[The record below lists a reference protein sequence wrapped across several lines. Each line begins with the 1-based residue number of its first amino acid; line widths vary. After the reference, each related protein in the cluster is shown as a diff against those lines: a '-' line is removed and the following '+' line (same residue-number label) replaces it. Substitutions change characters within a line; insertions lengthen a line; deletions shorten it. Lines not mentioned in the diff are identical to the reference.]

1 MSRIQCDIRRLL
13 SHLSRAIL
21 EGDGVARDVKHRL
34 DHPLPASTS
43 GAGVLIV
50 HHEEQA
56 RRATRAVV
64 NAAPGFDV
72 VGEAASAEE
81 ALELA
86 VALRPNLALIGVSM
100 PGIDG
105 FETSRRLVAALPT
118 STVVLLFTSVE
129 PSTDTVVGSQ
139 AVAAVHHQALTPA
152 SLRAL
157 WSEHRATGD
166 VTSRRGRG

>member
-1 MSRIQCDIRRLL
+1 MEQRSSAGLDASMS
-13 SHLSRAIL
+13 
-21 EGDGVARDVKHRL
+21 GVR
-34 DHPLPASTS
+34 
-43 GAGVLIV
+43 VLTV

-86 VALRPNLALIGVSM
+86 VTLRPDLALVAVGM

-105 FETSRRLVAALPT
+105 FETSQRLVAALPST
-118 STVVLLFTSVE
+118 TVVLLVTSAE
-129 PSTDTVVGSQ
+129 LPSKDKVAASQ
-139 AVAAVHHQALTPA
+139 AVAAMNEQALTPP
-152 SLRAL
+152 SLRDL
-157 WSEHRATGD
+157 VPSDGM
-166 VTSRRGRG
+166 

>member
-1 MSRIQCDIRRLL
+1 MSRFQCDIRRLL
-13 SHLSRAIL
+13 SHLSRTIL
-21 EGDGVARDVKHRL
+21 EGDGVARDVTHRL
-34 DHPLPASTS
+34 DHPLPGATTS
-43 GAGVLIV
+43 GVGVLIV

-86 VALRPNLALIGVSM
+86 VALRPNLALVGVSM

-118 STVVLLFTSVE
+118 STVVLLFASVE
-129 PSTDTVVGSQ
+129 PSKDTVVGSQ
-139 AVAAVHHQALTPA
+139 AVAAVHHQALTSA

-157 WSEHRATGD
+157 WSEHPRDG
-166 VTSRRGRG
+166 